1 MKVKIRESEENY
13 LETILILQKRKG
25 NVRSID
31 IANELDF
38 SRPSVSRAIKLIK
51 EKKYITVEENGLIK
65 LTKEGKELAERV
77 YERHQVIGDMLV
89 KLGVSEKTAYED
101 ACRIEHV
108 ISAETFEKIK
118 EHAEKNIM

>member
-77 YERHQVIGDMLV
+77 YERHQVIGNMLV

>member
-1 MKVKIRESEENY
+1 MKTKESQENY

-51 EKKYITVEENGLIK
+51 EKGYITVDESGLIK
-65 LTKEGKELAERV
+65 LTKEGREVAGAV
-77 YERHQVIGDMLV
+77 YEKHMTLGKFLIT
-89 KLGVSEKTAYED
+89 LGVEERIAMED
-101 ACRIEHV
+101 ACRMEHV
-108 ISAETFEKIK
+108 ISKDSFEKIK
-118 EHAEKNIM
+118 EHAKKCMEN

>member
-1 MKVKIRESEENY
+1 MKTKESQENY

-51 EKKYITVEENGLIK
+51 EKGYITVDESGLIK
-65 LTKEGKELAERV
+65 LTEEGKEVAGAV
-77 YERHQVIGDMLV
+77 YEKHVTLGKFLIT
-89 KLGVSEKTAYED
+89 LGVEEKTAMED
-101 ACRIEHV
+101 ACRMEHV
-108 ISAETFEKIK
+108 ISTDSFEKIK
-118 EHAEKNIM
+118 AHAKKCMEK

>member
-1 MKVKIRESEENY
+1 MKTKESQENY

-51 EKKYITVEENGLIK
+51 EKGYITVDESGLIK
-65 LTKEGKELAERV
+65 LTEEGREVAASV
-77 YERHQVIGDMLV
+77 YEKHVTLGKFLIT
-89 KLGVSEKTAYED
+89 LGVEEKTAMED
-101 ACRIEHV
+101 ACRMEHV
-108 ISAETFEKIK
+108 ISTDSFEKIK
-118 EHAEKNIM
+118 EHAKKCMEK